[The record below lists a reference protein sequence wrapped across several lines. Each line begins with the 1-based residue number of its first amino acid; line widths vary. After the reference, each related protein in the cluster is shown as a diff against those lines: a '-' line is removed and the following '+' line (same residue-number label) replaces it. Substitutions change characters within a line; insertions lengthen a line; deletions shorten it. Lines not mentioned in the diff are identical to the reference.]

1 MWCLPAGVTVLLV
14 VQRVVYLQS
23 ELVFCRNV
31 RIYPHTGQSNI
42 CTKHSRAAELMEAD
56 SAAPVWPAAGNGA
69 ATVTV
74 TAAALCWC
82 QWFLSMDWFGH
93 ADTMGGR
100 RNEMKRHGL
109 DGYFYLKN
117 MENIMSLFPVNAELW
132 DDQSVFVLLLDS
144 LYCTAGFSSSF
155 GQAVFWRN
163 TKTVLRKQDQIS
175 NQTGD
180 FRKSD
185 FCKRSSE

>member
-1 MWCLPAGVTVLLV
+1 MWCLPAAVTVLLV

-93 ADTMGGR
+93 VDTMGGR
-100 RNEMKRHGL
+100 RNEMKRYGL
-109 DGYFYLKN
+109 DGYLSKCWTVGWSEYFCFITGQFILYSRFL
-117 MENIMSLFPVNAELW
+117 LF
-132 DDQSVFVLLLDS
+132 
-144 LYCTAGFSSSF
+144 
-155 GQAVFWRN
+155 FW
-163 TKTVLRKQDQIS
+163 
-175 NQTGD
+175 TGSILE
-180 FRKSD
+180 KH
-185 FCKRSSE
+185 